1 MEMRDL
7 QWQWPEALVECGP
20 AEDPSILLTGSA
32 RVGPVPVQIVAL
44 RVDPDVVGWPDYKP
58 EVREEGYRADG
69 LAKLLETLAD
79 EFDYLVSA
87 LEELIGEG
95 RASVVPL
102 RQGSYLMLVVSAA
115 FASHAGL
122 LHDSG

>member
-7 QWQWPEALVECGP
+7 QWQWPEALVERGP

-44 RVDPDVVGWPDYKP
+44 RVKPDVVGWPDYRP
-58 EVREEGYRADG
+58 EVREEGYRTGG

-79 EFDYLVSA
+79 EFDFLVSE

-95 RASVVPL
+95 RASTVPL
-102 RQGSYLMLVVSAA
+102 RQGSYLMLIVSAA
-115 FASHAGL
+115 FASRTGRL
-122 LHDSG
+122 NDSD

>member
-20 AEDPSILLTGSA
+20 VEDPSILLTGRA
-32 RVGPVPVQIVAL
+32 RIGPVPVQIVAL
-44 RVDPDVVGWPDYKP
+44 RVNPDVVAWPDYRP
-58 EVREEGYRADG
+58 EIREEGYRAGG
-69 LAKLLETLAD
+69 LAKLLEALAD
-79 EFDYLVSA
+79 EFDYLVSE

-95 RASVVPL
+95 RASIVPL
-102 RQGSYLMLVVSAA
+102 RQGSYLVLVVSAA

-122 LHDSG
+122 LRDSD